1 MELNNRGMTLIELVT
16 AMVITTIVT
25 GAAYGLYGYFMK
37 TIQKSQRFSQSEQ
50 GCYRKLEMVTSQ
62 LRRAQSVLSLAADSL
77 QYIDS
82 RGDTISL
89 SYQSDTLYRIKSDE
103 QNPWFTVDSLSFSSG
118 SDSTG
123 WNAITI
129 QCGYPGQ
136 MKEFHFLKRTV
147 TCYIE
152 AQTTSEESWGFW

>member
-50 GCYRKLEMVTSQ
+50 GSYQKLEMMTSQ
-62 LRRAQSVLSLAADSL
+62 LRRAQSILVIATDSI
-77 QYIDS
+77 QYVDS
-82 RGDTISL
+82 RGDTTSL
-89 SYQSDTLYRIKSDE
+89 KFSNDTLYRTREGE
-103 QNPWFTVDSLSFSSG
+103 QHPWFTVDSLSFKPG

-123 WNAITI
+123 WNAVTI

-136 MKEFHFLKRTV
+136 MKEFHYLKRSV

-152 AQTTSEESWGFW
+152 TQMTSEESWGFW